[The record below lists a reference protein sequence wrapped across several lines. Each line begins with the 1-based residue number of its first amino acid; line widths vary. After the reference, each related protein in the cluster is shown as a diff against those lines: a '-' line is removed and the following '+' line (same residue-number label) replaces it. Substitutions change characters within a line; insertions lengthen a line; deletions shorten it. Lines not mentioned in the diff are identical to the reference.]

1 VTVRSLAAPRG
12 RLTCEPPW
20 LVLDLGGEHDTASWA
35 LLGGGLARARHVAW
49 HFVHGSELPPDVD
62 PRELLATR
70 LAARGLIA
78 AGASAPGGVVGLLTA
93 RHLDRHVD
101 ETAAIAGAEARCVA
115 TVGLGNAVR
124 AGDPPGPFRVGT
136 INLVCQLAVP
146 LSPPALLEAL
156 AVAVEAR
163 TAAVLDAA
171 IVSRRSDQLATG
183 TGTDCAVIAA
193 PVATE
198 RAAVAHH
205 AGTHT
210 PLGAAIGQAVYRAIR
225 RGAEAWKEEQA
236 AR

>member
-1 VTVRSLAAPRG
+1 VTVPSLAAPRG
-12 RLTCEPPW
+12 RVTCEPPW
-20 LVLDLGGEHDTASWA
+20 LVFDLGGAHDTASWA
-35 LLGGGLARARHVAW
+35 LLGGGVGRARRVAW
-49 HFVHGSELPPDVD
+49 HFVHGKELPPDVD
-62 PRELLATR
+62 PRQLLAER
-70 LAARGLIA
+70 MAARGMIPV
-78 AGASAPGGVVGLLTA
+78 GASPLGESIGLLTA
-93 RHLDRHVD
+93 RYLDRYLD
-101 ETAAIAGAEARCVA
+101 ESASVAGAEARCVA

-193 PVATE
+193 PIASDA
-198 RAAVAHH
+198 AAVAHH

-225 RGAEAWKEEQA
+225 RGADAWKEEQGVP
-236 AR
+236 